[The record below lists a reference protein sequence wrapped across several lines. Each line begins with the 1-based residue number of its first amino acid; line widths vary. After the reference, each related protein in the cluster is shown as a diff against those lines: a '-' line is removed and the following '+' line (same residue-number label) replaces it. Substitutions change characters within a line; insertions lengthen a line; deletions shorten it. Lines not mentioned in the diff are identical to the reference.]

1 MGLVPHRIGR
11 ISMVKKFLAE
21 RWALIFALIC
31 ILFCPRPA
39 PATLGVVVMSKN
51 GVVIGIDSKIAGGRH
66 PGIDCKVVHQGNTV
80 IIASGTYDFLV
91 DSDKYE
97 FWDQARQV
105 LAQPASLKDLAE
117 ALDARIEPLL
127 QNGLTALYKK
137 RPYLYRLHYQKHSV
151 LEFIVAGMDENRHP
165 AAYHY
170 RYVAA
175 TPGEFSRLKHAI
187 LPPESAELR
196 VEQIPLVTPYATF
209 SPTRGSTSSQIAD
222 QVVEFIDATKE
233 KFPNAAIDDPV
244 TTILID
250 KQGVRFLNSGKCSA
264 K

>member
-1 MGLVPHRIGR
+1 MA
-11 ISMVKKFLAE
+11 KKFLPDKL
-21 RWALIFALIC
+21 ALVLFLIC
-31 ILFCPRPA
+31 ILVCPRPA

-66 PGIDCKVVHQGNTV
+66 PGIDCKVVHRGKNV

-91 DSDKYE
+91 DSDHYE

-105 LAQPASLKDLAE
+105 LEQPASLKDLAE

-127 QNGLTALYKK
+127 QNGLTAFYKK

-151 LEFIVAGMDENRHP
+151 LEFIVAGMDGNGRP

-170 RYVAA
+170 QYVAA
-175 TPGEFSRLKHAI
+175 TPAEFSCLKHAI
-187 LPPESAELR
+187 LPPESAEPR
-196 VEQIPLVTPYATF
+196 VEQIPLMSPYAIF
-209 SPTRGSTSSQIAD
+209 SPARGSTSSQIAD

-250 KQGVRFLNSGKCSA
+250 KQGVRFLNSGKCTE